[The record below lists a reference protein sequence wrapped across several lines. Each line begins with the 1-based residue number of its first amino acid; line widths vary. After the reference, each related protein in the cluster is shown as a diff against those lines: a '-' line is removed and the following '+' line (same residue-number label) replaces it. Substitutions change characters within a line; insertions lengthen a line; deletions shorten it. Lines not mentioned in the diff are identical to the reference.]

1 MNNVT
6 TEISPATSIFR
17 RYLLG
22 ESFKSILIRLT
33 VILSAIIVVW
43 SGIMIALIIH
53 MKCQRSKQ
61 MIKTSIPH
69 HHLHDSSSSLT
80 RKQSNRSK
88 RNRRFDSSSSSST
101 CCFSICH
108 FLSQLRQHCIFCPSH
123 LSSSPIENE
132 NSKNRSSPKTKR
144 KQRKESVSVN
154 SCSNSNNV
162 QIVIEAMNKQSLSR
176 NYNVVNIGKKISL
189 YRETD
194 SSSGD
199 ELKSFYTFDKDQK
212 PSIEINSNT
221 SNIIQLREPKDYNQ
235 RQCISFQK
243 NENKNDCQTKKHV
256 QNSHKFNTKVTLLS
270 NPITRRLS
278 NTNTNS
284 CCLLTNTI
292 PKHHQQQ
299 QQQTQEQPQRKSLLV
314 ISSTLELKSENDWL
328 RRHSLLDDPTTT
340 DGSLTSSS
348 KHIPLVM
355 ITDTSSSNTNI
366 VELETFEDNNCLV
379 GDVERR
385 LSREL
390 RATYQPRHST

>member
-6 TEISPATSIFR
+6 TDISLTTSIFR

-22 ESFKSILIRLT
+22 ESLKSILIRLT

-43 SGIMIALIIH
+43 SGIMVALIIH

-69 HHLHDSSSSLT
+69 HHLYDSSSSLA

-88 RNRRFDSSSSSST
+88 RNRRFNSST
-101 CCFSICH
+101 ICCYSICH
-108 FLSQLRQHCIFCPSH
+108 FLSQLKQHCIFCPSKS
-123 LSSSPIENE
+123 LSSTIDNE
-132 NSKNRSSPKTKR
+132 NLKNRLSPKTKR
-144 KQRKESVSVN
+144 KLRKESISVN

-162 QIVIEAMNKQSLSR
+162 QIMVEAMTKRSLNR
-176 NYNVVNIGKKISL
+176 NYNLVNIGKKISL

-199 ELKSFYTFDKDQK
+199 ELKNFSTFDNDRK
-212 PSIEINSNT
+212 PSMEINPNT
-221 SNIIQLREPKDYNQ
+221 SNIVQLVIEPKHYVH
-235 RQCISFQK
+235 RSSLSLSKIG
-243 NENKNDCQTKKHV
+243 NKNDCEKAKDV
-256 QNSHKFNTKVTLLS
+256 QKFYKFNTKVTLS
-270 NPITRRLS
+270 FNPITRRLS
-278 NTNTNS
+278 NTTTNS

-292 PKHHQQQ
+292 SKQQQ
-299 QQQTQEQPQRKSLLV
+299 IHEQPQRKSLLV
-314 ISSTLELKSENDWL
+314 ISSTRESKFENDGK

-340 DGSLTSSS
+340 DGSITSSS

-366 VELETFEDNNCLV
+366 VELETFEDRNRLV

-390 RATYQPRHST
+390 RATYRPRHST